1 MTTWESIKTKIN
13 GLWPSASWNPEE
25 RDLWEKT
32 LYALDQWALDQA
44 LDQVAKTYTREKP
57 ALRWVLDAYKQFK
70 QDAQPKPD
78 PNDRTEMLER
88 DEQARDHW
96 ATAAR
101 RKIKTLCHDEL
112 EQVSQAIKN
121 RVGFVI
127 NTETPVD
134 EWPYIALGFFEAE
147 LENNHGGN

>member
-1 MTTWESIKTKIN
+1 MTTWESTKIKIN

-32 LYALDQWALDQA
+32 LNALDQWALDQA

-57 ALRWVLDAYKQFK
+57 ALRWVLDAYKQF
-70 QDAQPKPD
+70 QHDAQPKPD
-78 PNDRTEMLER
+78 PNDRIEMMER
-88 DEQARDHW
+88 EEQARNHW

-101 RKIKTLCHDEL
+101 KRIKTLTNEQL
-112 EQVSQAIKN
+112 EQVSQAIKS

-134 EWPYIALGFFEAE
+134 EWTYIALGFVEAE
-147 LENNHGGN
+147 LEDNHVGN